1 MKAAVLHQYGTAPK
15 YGDFP
20 EPVPENEQQI
30 VITVKAASIKQL
42 DKLKASGSHY
52 SSSPSL
58 PATVGFDGAGILA
71 DGTRV
76 YAIGVTGMIAEKALI
91 DKHKWVPLPDS
102 VDFRIAAALPNM
114 LLGSDMALLY
124 RGGIKRGDVV
134 LINGATGVTG
144 KVATQVAKCHG
155 ASKVIVT
162 GRNPDSLREL
172 MELGADET
180 VSLKQKDEDLVRQ
193 LTTIQNATPIDIV
206 LDYTWGHPIELIL
219 SALGAS
225 VAHPVKIVSVGQMA
239 DASITLPSGFLRS
252 HPIEILGSGFGS
264 MTPVQVETY
273 MKDVLPSVFLMAA
286 EGKLKIDIESV
297 RLEEVEEA
305 WTKKYPSGVRVVVE
319 MGN

>member
-1 MKAAVLHQYGTAPK
+1 MKAAVLHQYGNAPK
-15 YGDFP
+15 YEDFT
-20 EPVPENEQQI
+20 EPVPENDQQI

-42 DKLKASGSHY
+42 DKLKASNKHY

-58 PATVGFDGAGILA
+58 PTTVGFDGAGVLA

-76 YAIGVTGMIAEKALI
+76 YATGITGMIAEKALI
-91 DKHKWVPLPDS
+91 DKHNWVPLPDS
-102 VDFRIAAALPNM
+102 VDFKIAAALPNM

-162 GRNPDSLREL
+162 GRNPDSLRDL

-180 VSLKQKDEDLVRQ
+180 VSLKQEDQELVSQ
-193 LTTIQNATPIDIV
+193 LTAIQNATPVDIV

-219 SALGAS
+219 SAISAS
-225 VAHPVKIVSVGQMA
+225 APHPVKIISVGQMA
-239 DASITLPSGFLRS
+239 DASITLPSGLLRS

-264 MTPVQVETY
+264 MSPEQVKTY

-297 RLEEVEEA
+297 RLQEVEDA